1 MASDNINAVL
11 GSLPDDIEKAGK
23 IQLQVNCDRH
33 LNRK

>member
-23 IQLQVNCDRH
+23 IQLQTSQ
-33 LNRK
+33 L